1 MIQNKALMTTLGW
14 RECVSLPGLGVNQ
27 IKVKV
32 DTGAKNSALHAS
44 NINLLKKSG
53 EEWLSFD
60 IYLDQNKINTKRS
73 CMARSMGCRWVTN
86 SGGKR
91 EKRFV
96 IETPIRIGDKEWPI
110 IITLSKREQMQFRM
124 LLGRTAIKG
133 KYVVDP
139 SRSFCCKLI

>member
-1 MIQNKALMTTLGW
+1 
-14 RECVSLPGLGVNQ
+14 
-27 IKVKV
+27 
-32 DTGAKNSALHAS
+32 
-44 NINLLKKSG
+44 
-53 EEWLSFD
+53 
-60 IYLDQNKINTKRS
+60 
-73 CMARSMGCRWVTN
+73 MARSMGRRWVTN

-110 IITLSKREQMQFRM
+110 IITLSKREQMKFRM
-124 LLGRTAIKG
+124 LLGRTAITG